1 MPIAFVIIKYMM
13 KKHKDRH
20 SISKLLYDI
29 TKFEGYKLEHF
40 SYNIDSYGKR
50 PGDFYAFKPKKKRL
64 ISNGSLDVSPT
75 FFEAYFNHGI
85 SYPIAKKFI
94 ALSNRAKRLKCVFK
108 SKKLLLEAYMRS
120 KGIRTLPELE
130 LKLAMAGC

>member
-1 MPIAFVIIKYMM
+1 M
-13 KKHKDRH
+13 KKSKDRH
-20 SISKLLYDI
+20 SISKLLYGI
-29 TKFEGYKLEHF
+29 TKLEGYKLEHF
-40 SYNIDSYGKR
+40 SYSIDSYGKR
-50 PGDFYAFKPKKKRL
+50 PEDFYAFKPKKKRI
-64 ISNGSLDVSPT
+64 ISYGSLEVSPT

-85 SYPIAKKFI
+85 SYPIAKKYI

>member
-1 MPIAFVIIKYMM
+1 M

-50 PGDFYAFKPKKKRL
+50 PGDFYAFKPKK
-64 ISNGSLDVSPT
+64 N
-75 FFEAYFNHGI
+75 A
-85 SYPIAKKFI
+85 
-94 ALSNRAKRLKCVFK
+94 
-108 SKKLLLEAYMRS
+108 
-120 KGIRTLPELE
+120 
-130 LKLAMAGC
+130 